1 VTAARAGPAAPAPPA
16 APASWAAILS
26 GPRGRLLAGMVLT
39 ELVVAVQILVVV
51 TVLPAVEHQL
61 GGIRLYGLALSVAAI
76 AGIGAAPL
84 ATAMLDRRGA
94 RVVVPAAALVFTCG
108 ALGAGL
114 SGTMAELVAARFF
127 EGAGA
132 AALGSVAVSG
142 VASLYADADRPRVM
156 AVTQLAWVLPSVAG
170 PALGSLAV
178 ATVGWRW
185 AFTAQLPLLVLAM
198 ILVAPGLGLLRPSDG
213 DRDGATATGADK
225 EAREPGVTGP
235 SLVLVAGLLAVLAG
249 PSEGG
254 VAGIG
259 LAAVGAVA
267 AAGAAR
273 RIMPRGML
281 IARPGLPAA
290 TLAMFCC
297 AFAFFAVDGFVP
309 LLLTAVD
316 RRGVGAAGIVVTLAT
331 LSWTG
336 GGIFQARLARRG
348 WTPGRL
354 LTVGGVL
361 VLAGT
366 AGTAFGLLHG
376 AWLAPYLAWTVGGF
390 GMGLAYTGAW
400 LAAMAA
406 RGDTAAG
413 LAGPLVADRTGTAL
427 GAGVGGVCIA
437 MATRAGLG
445 VGPGIGLGLAVA
457 AAGAC
462 ALLAASRKIQ

>member
-1 VTAARAGPAAPAPPA
+1 VTAAPAPSA
-16 APASWAAILS
+16 APAGWAVILS
-26 GPRGRLLAGMVLT
+26 GRRGRLLAGMVLS
-39 ELVVAVQILVVV
+39 ELVVAVQILIVI
-51 TVLPAVEHQL
+51 TVLPAVERQL

-94 RVVVPAAALVFTCG
+94 RVVVPAAALVFSCG

-114 SGTMAELVAARFF
+114 SGTMAELVVARFF

-156 AVTQLAWVLPSVAG
+156 ALAQLAWVLPSVAG
-170 PALGSLAV
+170 PALGALAV

-185 AFTAQLPLLVLAM
+185 AFTAQLPLLMLAM
-198 ILVAPGLGLLRPSDG
+198 ILVAPGLGLLRP
-213 DRDGATATGADK
+213 RDATAAGADADRP
-225 EAREPGVTGP
+225 EHGVTGS
-235 SLVLVAGLLAVLAG
+235 SLVLVAGLLGVLAG

-254 VAGIG
+254 VLGAG
-259 LAAVGAVA
+259 LAVAGAVA
-267 AAGAAR
+267 AVAAAR
-273 RIMPRGML
+273 RIMPVGML
-281 IARPGLPAA
+281 TARPGVPAA
-290 TLAMFCC
+290 TLALFCC

-316 RRGVGAAGIVVTLAT
+316 RRSVGAAGVVVTLAV
-331 LSWTG
+331 LSWTAG
-336 GGIFQARLARRG
+336 GMFQARLARRG

-361 VLAGT
+361 ILTGI
-366 AGTAFGLLHG
+366 AGTAFGLLRG
-376 AWLAPYLAWTVGGF
+376 AWLAPYLGWTVGGF

-406 RGDTAAG
+406 RGDAAVG
-413 LAGPLVADRTGTAL
+413 LAGALVADRTGTAL

-437 MATRAGLG
+437 LATRAGLG

-457 AAGAC
+457 TAGAG
-462 ALLAASRKIQ
+462 ALLAASRRTA

>member
-1 VTAARAGPAAPAPPA
+1 VTAAQAGPAAAA
-16 APASWAAILS
+16 APGTWAAILS
-26 GPRGRLLAGMVLT
+26 GRRGRLLAGMVLA
-39 ELVVAVQILVVV
+39 ELVVAVQILIVV
-51 TVLPAVEHQL
+51 TVLPAVERQL

-84 ATAMLDRRGA
+84 AVRLLDRWGA

-114 SGTMAELVAARFF
+114 SRAMAELVAARFF

-132 AALGSVAVSG
+132 AALGSVAISG
-142 VASLYADADRPRVM
+142 VASLYTGADRPRVM
-156 AVTQLAWVLPSVAG
+156 ALGQLAWVLPSVAG

-185 AFTAQLPLLVLAM
+185 AFTAQLPLLALAL
-198 ILVAPGLGLLRPSDG
+198 ILVAPGLGLLGPRVG
-213 DRDGATATGADK
+213 GRAGEEATEADTGRA
-225 EAREPGVTGP
+225 EPGVTGP
-235 SLVLVAGLLAVLAG
+235 SVVLVAALLAVVAG

-254 VAGIG
+254 AAGIG
-259 LAAVGAVA
+259 LAAAGAVA
-267 AAGAAR
+267 AVAAAR

-281 IARPGLPAA
+281 AARPGLPAA

-316 RRGVGAAGIVVTLAT
+316 RRGVGAAGIVVTLAV
-331 LSWTG
+331 LSWTAG
-336 GGIFQARLARRG
+336 GMFQARLARRG

-354 LTVGGVL
+354 LAVGAVL
-361 VLAGT
+361 ILAGIAGT
-366 AGTAFGLLHG
+366 AIGLLPG
-376 AWLAPYLAWTVGGF
+376 AWLAPYLAWTAAGF

-400 LAAMAA
+400 LAAMAG
-406 RGDTAAG
+406 RGDAAAG

-427 GAGVGGVCIA
+427 GAGAGGVCIA
-437 MATRAGLG
+437 AATRAGLG
-445 VGPGIGLGLAVA
+445 VGAGIGLGLAVA
-457 AAGAC
+457 AVASV
-462 ALLAASRKIQ
+462 ALLAAARRT